1 MTNKKHIRRGL
12 AGLLAVVMLFS
23 LVPAAFAAQEN
34 GYHDPAEHWLTAN
47 NRTNE
52 LTVKVEHT
60 ETGRPIEGAGVS
72 IGRTGKITVVLPD
85 GVDMDGNHRITVT
98 VTDHKKQPQEG
109 LTVLVKGDLKQ
120 TAESKTDEN
129 GRLTVPAVAVT
140 ERHGAYIYGY
150 PDGTF
155 GAERSMTRSE
165 AAAIFARLLADKN
178 GDTITAAAKTRFTDI
193 PANSWYSGYVKY
205 LTGYGVAYGCGDNLF
220 APDRAITRAEFTA
233 MAVRFFDAY
242 GEGADELMEK
252 YKGFDDVSSGYW
264 AAEYIKDAALHGW
277 IIGYG
282 DGTFRGER
290 SITRAEVVAIVNR
303 LLGRTA
309 DEKYITANLRRLNT
323 FDGII
328 NNTPPTP
335 TVDEL

>member
-1 MTNKKHIRRGL
+1 M
-12 AGLLAVVMLFS
+12 
-23 LVPAAFAAQEN
+23 
-34 GYHDPAEHWLTAN
+34 
-47 NRTNE
+47 
-52 LTVKVEHT
+52 EHT

-323 FDGII
+323 FTDMEKGHWAYYDVMEAA
-328 NNTPPTP
+328 NSHSADMTDT
-335 TVDEL
+335 EEWGR

>member
-1 MTNKKHIRRGL
+1 
-12 AGLLAVVMLFS
+12 
-23 LVPAAFAAQEN
+23 
-34 GYHDPAEHWLTAN
+34 
-47 NRTNE
+47 
-52 LTVKVEHT
+52 
-60 ETGRPIEGAGVS
+60 
-72 IGRTGKITVVLPD
+72 
-85 GVDMDGNHRITVT
+85 
-98 VTDHKKQPQEG
+98 
-109 LTVLVKGDLKQ
+109 
-120 TAESKTDEN
+120 
-129 GRLTVPAVAVT
+129 
-140 ERHGAYIYGY
+140 
-150 PDGTF
+150 
-155 GAERSMTRSE
+155 MTRSE

-323 FDGII
+323 FTDMEKGHWAYYDVMEAA
-328 NNTPPTP
+328 NSHSADMTDT
-335 TVDEL
+335 EEWGR